1 MVAKLGLTVS
11 VNLWTAVDM
20 NKLNLKGCGIKGDN
34 TQ

>member
-20 NKLNLKGCGIKGDN
+20 NKLGIKGDN